1 MEDRLKYQKVFI
13 KKNKLIIDEVFK
25 NLDRYALHAYKI
37 KFTHPI
43 SKLMIEL
50 KAPIPNDFKK
60 IINLFDEK

>member
-1 MEDRLKYQKVFI
+1 MVDRLKYQKFSS
-13 KKNKLIIDEVFK
+13 KKNYYEFK